1 MSIGKNN
8 REGRETRINEFIR
21 KKGKK
26 LLQTMIRTKYSNEKI
41 KISANIVQI
50 LSDLFKIDKTL
61 LQTSRT
67 MQDFQT
73 PSLFSKELSL
83 RKIDMW
89 VSFEKQQKENL
100 LLLKF
105 LHSCIL
111 LSLYWSVAWIHY
123 LLVIIPIQNRVH
135 ISWIRK
141 ALRK

>member
-26 LLQTMIRTKYSNEKI
+26 LLQTMIRTKYNNEKI

-123 LLVIIPIQNRVH
+123 LLVIIQIQNRVH

>member
-26 LLQTMIRTKYSNEKI
+26 LLQTMIRTKYNNEKI
-41 KISANIVQI
+41 KISGNIVQI

>member
-8 REGRETRINEFIR
+8 TEGRETRINEFIR

-26 LLQTMIRTKYSNEKI
+26 LLQTMIRTKYNNEKI

-123 LLVIIPIQNRVH
+123 LLVIIQIQNRVH

>member
-26 LLQTMIRTKYSNEKI
+26 LLQTMIRTKYNNEKI
-41 KISANIVQI
+41 KISGNIVQI

-123 LLVIIPIQNRVH
+123 LLVIIQIQNRVH

>member
-73 PSLFSKELSL
+73 LSLFSKELSL